1 MKVIENEFQSTVF
14 NKQMTEN
21 VKINVDNYV

>member
-21 VKINVDNYV
+21 VKINVDDYV